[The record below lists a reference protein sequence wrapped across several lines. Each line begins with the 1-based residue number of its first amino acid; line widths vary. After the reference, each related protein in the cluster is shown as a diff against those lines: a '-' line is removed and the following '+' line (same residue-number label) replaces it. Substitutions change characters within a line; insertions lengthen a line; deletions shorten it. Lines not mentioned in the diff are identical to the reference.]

1 MWPISRRAAALRSYL
16 ADLISFGPLF
26 SAPGMNDINSEI
38 IGEIRELRRLTTWL
52 LIVVPIALF
61 AALGIGFWFG
71 AHRSTPKLVNN
82 PEYVPAARTRLPA
95 VTASGIP
102 AVTDKSIAVLPFRD
116 VSGDRQKSNV
126 ADDVQREILSKLA
139 QLADLKVISAG
150 SVMQQKALLTR
161 SRRDVGQQ
169 LGVAYL
175 LQGSVR
181 RAGSRVSVSVQLID
195 AAGDETIWEERYES
209 ELTDV
214 FALGSD
220 IAKEVAE
227 QLGVKPSLTGR

>member
-1 MWPISRRAAALRSYL
+1 
-16 ADLISFGPLF
+16 
-26 SAPGMNDINSEI
+26 MNDINSEI

-52 LIVVPIALF
+52 LIVIPIALF

-71 AHRSTPKLVNN
+71 AHRSTPKLGNN
-82 PEYVPAARTRLPA
+82 PEYVPATTSPA
-95 VTASGIP
+95 IP
-102 AVTDKSIAVLPFRD
+102 AVIDKSIAVLPFRD
-116 VSGDRQKSNV
+116 VSPDRQKSNV

-139 QLADLKVISAG
+139 QLGDLKVISAG

-181 RAGSRVSVSVQLID
+181 RVSSRVSVSVQLID
-195 AAGDETIWEERYES
+195 AAREETIWEERYES
-209 ELTDV
+209 ELTDIFGV
-214 FALGSD
+214 GSD
-220 IAKEVAE
+220 IAKAVAD
-227 QLGVKPSLTGR
+227 QLGVKLSLTER

>member
-1 MWPISRRAAALRSYL
+1 MWSISIAAIWSYL
-16 ADLISFGPLF
+16 ADLISFGPLS
-26 SAPGMNDINSEI
+26 SALGMNDINSEI

-61 AALGIGFWFG
+61 AALGVGFWFG

-95 VTASGIP
+95 VISSGIP
-102 AVTDKSIAVLPFRD
+102 AVIDKSIAVLPFRD
-116 VSGDRQKSNV
+116 VSPDRQKSDV
-126 ADDVQREILSKLA
+126 ADAVQRQVLSKLA
-139 QLADLKVISAG
+139 QLADLRVISSG
-150 SVMQQKALLTR
+150 SVMQQKTVLTR

-175 LQGSVR
+175 LEGSVR

-195 AAGDETIWEERYES
+195 AERDETIWDERYES
-209 ELTDV
+209 ELTNV
-214 FALGSD
+214 FGVGSD
-220 IAKEVAE
+220 IAKAVAD

>member
-1 MWPISRRAAALRSYL
+1 
-16 ADLISFGPLF
+16 
-26 SAPGMNDINSEI
+26 
-38 IGEIRELRRLTTWL
+38 
-52 LIVVPIALF
+52 
-61 AALGIGFWFG
+61 
-71 AHRSTPKLVNN
+71 LVNN
-82 PEYVPAARTRLPA
+82 PEYVPAII
-95 VTASGIP
+95 ASATPPVI
-102 AVTDKSIAVLPFRD
+102 DKSIAVLPFQD
-116 VSGDRQKSNV
+116 LSADRQKSNV

-175 LQGSVR
+175 LEGRVR
-181 RAGSRVSVSVQLID
+181 RAGSRVSVNVQLID
-195 AAGDETIWEERYES
+195 AAREETIWEESYES

-214 FALGSD
+214 FTLGSD

>member
-1 MWPISRRAAALRSYL
+1 MWPISHSAAALWSYL
-16 ADLISFGPLF
+16 ADLISFGPLY
-26 SAPGMNDINSEI
+26 SVPGMNDSNPELLA
-38 IGEIRELRRLTTWL
+38 EIRELRRLTTWL

-61 AALGIGFWFG
+61 AALGIGFWVG

-82 PEYVPAARTRLPA
+82 PEFVPAARTRLPA
-95 VTASGIP
+95 VSSPAIP
-102 AVTDKSIAVLPFRD
+102 SVTDKSIAVLPFRD

-175 LQGSVR
+175 LEGRVR
-181 RAGSRVSVSVQLID
+181 RARSRVSVSVELID
-195 AAGDETIWEERYES
+195 AATAETIWEESYES

-214 FALGSD
+214 FGVGSD
-220 IAKEVAE
+220 IAKEVAD

>member
-1 MWPISRRAAALRSYL
+1 
-16 ADLISFGPLF
+16 
-26 SAPGMNDINSEI
+26 MNDINSEI

-61 AALGIGFWFG
+61 AALGVGFWFG
-71 AHRSTPKLVNN
+71 AHRSAPKLVNN
-82 PEYVPAARTRLPA
+82 PAYVPAATSPA
-95 VTASGIP
+95 IP
-102 AVTDKSIAVLPFRD
+102 AVIDKSIAVLPFRD

-126 ADDVQREILSKLA
+126 ADDVQREILSRLA

-150 SVMQQKALLTR
+150 SVMQQKAVLTR

-181 RAGSRVSVSVQLID
+181 RAGSRVSVNVQLID
-195 AAGDETIWEERYES
+195 AATDETIWEESYES

-220 IAKEVAE
+220 IAKAVAD

>member
-1 MWPISRRAAALRSYL
+1 
-16 ADLISFGPLF
+16 
-26 SAPGMNDINSEI
+26 MNDINSELLA
-38 IGEIRELRRLTTWL
+38 EIRKLRRLTTWL
-52 LIVVPIALF
+52 LIVIPIALF

-71 AHRSTPKLVNN
+71 AHRSTPKLGNN
-82 PEYVPAARTRLPA
+82 PAYVPAATSPA
-95 VTASGIP
+95 IP
-102 AVTDKSIAVLPFRD
+102 PVIDKSIAVLPFRD
-116 VSGDRQKSNV
+116 MSPDRQKSNV

-150 SVMQQKALLTR
+150 SVMQQKALLTS

-175 LQGSVR
+175 LEGRVR

-195 AAGDETIWEERYES
+195 AASDETIWDERYES

-220 IAKEVAE
+220 IAKAVAD

>member
-1 MWPISRRAAALRSYL
+1 MWPISRSTAAIWSYL
-16 ADLISFGPLF
+16 ADLISFGPL
-26 SAPGMNDINSEI
+26 SSVPGMNDINSEI

-95 VTASGIP
+95 VTSSGIP
-102 AVTDKSIAVLPFRD
+102 AVIDKSIAVLPFRD
-116 VSGDRQKSNV
+116 VSGDRRKSNV

-150 SVMQQKALLTR
+150 SVMQQKAVLTS

-195 AAGDETIWEERYES
+195 AARDETIWEESYES

-220 IAKEVAE
+220 IAKAVAD
-227 QLGVKPSLTGR
+227 QLGLSLP

>member
-1 MWPISRRAAALRSYL
+1 MTTRTIGFVSCGAPRSVASPIHFIFAVRQRTGADRR
-16 ADLISFGPLF
+16 
-26 SAPGMNDINSEI
+26 
-38 IGEIRELRRLTTWL
+38 RELRRLTSWL

-82 PEYVPAARTRLPA
+82 PEFVPAARTGLPA
-95 VTASGIP
+95 VTSSGIP
-102 AVTDKSIAVLPFRD
+102 AVIDKSIAVLPFRD

-181 RAGSRVSVSVQLID
+181 RAGSRVSVNVQLID
-195 AAGDETIWEERYES
+195 AATDETIWEESYES